1 MIGVNR
7 PNHDYYVR
15 MSLDAVNG
23 IGLEHHATEV
33 NCGSAASG
41 FTEWIAQWNT
51 ALLVVSWDWT
61 RLDDGIIVQP
71 HPRTVLSNLMLLN
84 DYAFDQGVDATEA
97 ALLRLVDRLDWK
109 PAVGRTCD
117 CLMARKPTP
126 AP

>member
-15 MSLDAVNG
+15 MSLEAVNG
-23 IGLEHHATEV
+23 IGLEHHATEITCAPV
-33 NCGSAASG
+33 FSG
-41 FTEWIAQWNT
+41 FTEWVAQCET

-71 HPRTVLSNLMLLN
+71 HPRMVLSNLMLLN

-97 ALLRLVDRLDWK
+97 ALMRLVDRLDWK
-109 PAVGRTCD
+109 PAVARTCD
-117 CLMARKPTP
+117 CLMARMP
-126 AP
+126 APAV